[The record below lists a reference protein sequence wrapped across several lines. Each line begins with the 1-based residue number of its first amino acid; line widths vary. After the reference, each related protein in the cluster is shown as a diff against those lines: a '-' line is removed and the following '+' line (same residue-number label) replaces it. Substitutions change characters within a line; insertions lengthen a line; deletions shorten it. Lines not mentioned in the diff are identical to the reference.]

1 MNKDQ
6 LIKVLKTVTFD
17 GISEEALQKVL
28 GDEALS
34 DTDLN
39 GILDNVKKTVLTQ
52 TRAINMPSITPEIYR
67 KAIKSLKEKNN
78 HLGDKVSGSYDET
91 EQGYKKLIDDIASAN
106 SAHIEAQKAA
116 ALGDTKKS
124 VDELRAAIEKE
135 VGAKYAEK
143 DTQLA
148 QLQGDYAAIQNR
160 LKRDAVVSFV
170 KSKLPKHHNLT
181 DKVVERMIADKIL
194 EDFDIDNSSSEK
206 YQVLEKG
213 KGTPAIRNSTL
224 LSIDDLITEY
234 GKEAGLST
242 TPPAVTL
249 TGTYGGNGVEIPNG
263 VVIGGKTYAN
273 PFENL

>member
-1 MNKDQ
+1 MNKEQ

-17 GISEEALQKVL
+17 AISETDLQKVFGEEALS
-28 GDEALS
+28 E
-34 DTDLN
+34 TELN
-39 GILDNVKKTVLTQ
+39 GILDNVKKNVVTQ

-67 KAIKSLKEKNN
+67 KAIKSLKEKNAY
-78 HLGDKVSGSYDET
+78 LGDKVSGSYDET
-91 EQGYKKLIDDIASAN
+91 EQGYKKLIEDIAAAN
-106 SAHIEAQKAA
+106 NAYIETQKAA

-135 VGAKYAEK
+135 VSAKYAEK
-143 DTQLA
+143 ETELTK
-148 QLQGDYAAIQNR
+148 LQGDYAAIQNK
-160 LKRDAVVSFV
+160 LKRDALFSFV

-194 EDFDIDNSSSEK
+194 EDFEIDNSDSGK

-242 TPPAVTL
+242 TPPSVTL
-249 TGTYGGNGVEIPNG
+249 TGNYSGNGIEIPNG
-263 VVIGGKTYAN
+263 VVIDGKTHPN
-273 PFENL
+273 PFDR